1 MAFGASARKLQQELA
16 LLPPL
21 QREHHDACVQADQE
35 LAAARQDYASR
46 VQSADR
52 QIAEAGSPRVLGSFG
67 GVVLT
72 ELSVVLNGR
81 TYPLRPGIRCEI
93 DATGDVQRY
102 ATSRATLTRMA
113 AGGMLLGKS
122 GVAAGAA
129 ARKTS
134 VHAIDSRQL
143 YLIVTGP
150 DWQEVVRIDPN
161 YGPGA
166 RRFAAQVFSASQQ
179 AQALAEEHRRR
190 WFYAQ
195 QARAAAVADTYR
207 LQVAD
212 SARRVL
218 EHDPLD
224 LLRAQLNAGAQ
235 VSAPGAVQVRQALPP
250 GPPNHSPQARWQ

>member
-1 MAFGASARKLQQELA
+1 
-16 LLPPL
+16 
-21 QREHHDACVQADQE
+21 
-35 LAAARQDYASR
+35 
-46 VQSADR
+46 
-52 QIAEAGSPRVLGSFG
+52 
-67 GVVLT
+67 VLT
-72 ELSVVLNGR
+72 ELAIVLNGR

-113 AGGMLLGKS
+113 AEGMLLGKS

-134 VHAIDSRQL
+134 VHTVDSRQL

-166 RRFAAQVFSASQQ
+166 RRFAAQMFSASQQ

-190 WFYAQ
+190 WVT
-195 QARAAAVADTYR
+195 R
-207 LQVAD
+207 
-212 SARRVL
+212 SKHERRRWPTRTDFRSPTVL
-218 EHDPLD
+218 DGCSNMI
-224 LLRAQLNAGAQ
+224 R
-235 VSAPGAVQVRQALPP
+235 SI
-250 GPPNHSPQARWQ
+250 S